1 MTEPMDLSAQGES
14 FLHTYEALRLEAYD
28 DGTGTLT
35 IGYGHTRQA
44 GLPNV
49 TPGMVITPAQA
60 AEIYRNDI
68 QQYVDAVNNAVEV
81 PIYRR

>member
-14 FLHTYEALRLEAYD
+14 FLHSYEALRLEAYRD
-28 DGTGTLT
+28 SAGVLT
-35 IGYGHTRQA
+35 IGYGHTNGA
-44 GLPNV
+44 GLPRV
-49 TPGMVITPAQA
+49 TPGMQITPAQA